1 MSLIGGAG
9 KFSGLSWV
17 PSGSV
22 CRDKDVL
29 RRNTCALPSAVGLLT
44 QWTSRNWTFLR
55 NFIMAEKKRTKAWS
69 QPEGSLSPSEK
80 FHTVLICQAT
90 FQDRLEPR

>member
-55 NFIMAEKKRTKAWS
+55 NFIMAEKKGPKPGAS
-69 QPEGSLSPSEK
+69 QRGACLLVRS
-80 FHTVLICQAT
+80 FTQ
-90 FQDRLEPR
+90 F